1 MAATKHH
8 QRFQEITMAVDVL
21 ALVALIFQAGSSV
34 IDQCR
39 ITQQCAGEAARIAL
53 RTQNVLGLLQVGE
66 EELLSNVP
74 FEYSLLFLRETLET
88 ISVLLERCKQPAR
101 FSARAARAFRMKAT
115 KAALLATE
123 VNLERVTSDL
133 KLPVLADIE
142 LLLKEGIALQDVNA
156 AQSSPTAPP
165 GAIATTAN
173 TTGRHHEAPLE
184 TLGYN
189 PDEEPYTNEE
199 ARGVIEQGMRAR
211 TNGGALVED
220 VIQDE
225 LAKSGGSFSINL
237 ATLSENGNNEGDHL
251 ALNRVVFDG
260 LLEEPLGQGTF
271 GAVLAGRY
279 KNRNVAVKVAR
290 APISDIQTLQDFRY
304 EVPPVH
310 KKRRKCSRWGLK
322 PL

>member
-1 MAATKHH
+1 
-8 QRFQEITMAVDVL
+8 MAVDVL

-39 ITQQCAGEAARIAL
+39 IAQQCAGEAARIAL

-74 FEYSLLFLRETLET
+74 FEYSLLYLRETLET

-101 FSARAARAFRMKAT
+101 FSGRASRAFRLKAT
-115 KAALLATE
+115 KDALLATE
-123 VNLERVTSDL
+123 ANLERVTNDL

-142 LLLKEGIALQDVNA
+142 LLLNESMAQPDANA
-156 AQSSPTAPP
+156 AQSSSTAP
-165 GAIATTAN
+165 GAVAATAN
-173 TTGRHHEAPLE
+173 TTWRHGEASSATLE
-184 TLGYN
+184 CN
-189 PDEEPYTNEE
+189 PDEEKYTKEE
-199 ARGVIEQGMRAR
+199 ARGVIKKGMRAR

-225 LAKSGGSFSINL
+225 LAKSGDSFSINL
-237 ATLSENGNNEGDHL
+237 ATLSESGNNEGDHL

-260 LLEEPLGQGTF
+260 LLEERLGQGTF

-279 KNRNVAVKVAR
+279 KNRNVAVKIAR
-290 APISDIQTLQDFRY
+290 APISDIQTLQDFR
-304 EVPPVH
+304 
-310 KKRRKCSRWGLK
+310 
-322 PL
+322 